1 MLLFKMAVDLRRWE
15 EDSVDKLC
23 DLVFGQ
29 FMLGNLHQHSTNDH
43 VWEVITHSQYSSWEG
58 I

>member
-1 MLLFKMAVDLRRWE
+1 MLLFKMAVDLSRWE

-29 FMLGNLHQHSTNDH
+29 FMLGNLHQHSSNDH
-43 VWEVITHSQYSSWEG
+43 VWEVITHSQYSS
-58 I
+58 